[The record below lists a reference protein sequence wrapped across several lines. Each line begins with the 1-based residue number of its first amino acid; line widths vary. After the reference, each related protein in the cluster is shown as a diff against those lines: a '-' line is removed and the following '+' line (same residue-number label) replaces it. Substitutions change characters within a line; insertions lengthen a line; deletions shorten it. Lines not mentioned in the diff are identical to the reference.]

1 MQKMKYFDRY
11 VKLIEAGKVPICY
24 EVGLAI
30 NRVQRFKEQYTFKQN
45 EADKRINFIESECSQ
60 TKGQSGNLKL
70 ALPQKVW
77 L

>member
-1 MQKMKYFDRY
+1 MRYFDQY

-30 NRVQRFKEQYTFKQN
+30 ERVQRFKKQYRFKQY
-45 EADKRINFIESECSQ
+45 EADKRIAFIENECSQ